1 MYDNR
6 SLPLSSHKQ
15 HKPYYISKCNVLQ
28 AIYILMSNVCSSLKG
43 LKGYISNYVNRK
55 HINEIPQLELEENF
69 DLSELC
75 STLT

>member
-1 MYDNR
+1 
-6 SLPLSSHKQ
+6 
-15 HKPYYISKCNVLQ
+15 
-28 AIYILMSNVCSSLKG
+28 MSNVCSSLKG
-43 LKGYISNYVNRK
+43 LIGYISNYVNRK

>member
-1 MYDNR
+1 
-6 SLPLSSHKQ
+6 
-15 HKPYYISKCNVLQ
+15 
-28 AIYILMSNVCSSLKG
+28 MSNVCSSLKG

-55 HINEIPQLELEENF
+55 HVNEIPQLELEENF